1 MPNVREFTPQRVPAD
16 FARLV
21 PAFLEIWNAPENLK
35 YLSLSLRPFEEPIV
49 QGWFKDHLA
58 AGVRYFA
65 ALGERDEILGISV
78 LRSDPVGMHELFA
91 VGVRPGLQRRGIGS
105 QLVSHS
111 LGTARSEGFACTEA
125 SVFAD
130 NVRMLRLL
138 LSLGFVP
145 VRIDHHR
152 RADGADLVVLHRR
165 LDEQSTPAAGGNS
178 LGGHAIG
185 EAADAPTPAR
195 GSPLKR

>member
-1 MPNVREFTPQRVPAD
+1 MPNIREFTPQRVPAD
-16 FARLV
+16 LSQLL

-35 YLSLSLRPFEEPIV
+35 YLSPSLRPFEEAV
-49 QGWFKDHLA
+49 VRGWFNDHLS
-58 AGVRYFA
+58 AGGRYFA
-65 ALGERDEILGISV
+65 VLGESEEILGISV
-78 LRSDPVGMHELFA
+78 LRSDPVGMLELFA
-91 VGVRPGLQRRGIGS
+91 LGVRPSLQRRGIGS
-105 QLVSHS
+105 QLISHF
-111 LGTARSEGFACTEA
+111 LRTARAQGFACTEA

-165 LDEQSTPAAGGNS
+165 FHDIA
-178 LGGHAIG
+178 HAC
-185 EAADAPTPAR
+185 A
-195 GSPLKR
+195 